1 MKQTTNTIKLALAGV
16 LTALAIVGSFL
27 SFPVAGSKC
36 APVQHMVNIFAA
48 VLLGPG
54 WGVGIAFCASLLRNI
69 LGIGSLMAFP
79 GSMIGALCCG
89 LVYKK
94 CKNLSLTCLAEA
106 LGTGILGGIA
116 AYPVALFLMGAAPA
130 GLLFFLRR
138 AKNKQEF
145 RRILADADVQGKK
158 IVESLVQ
165 KGFLRRVETVKEK
178 THGQTGIKALRMAV
192 PPDALPPV
200 TKTQQ
205 KLVRILQEVDALS
218 EKEACYLSGVT
229 SAVAKK
235 LVQNGVVESYTVK
248 PPMHSYA
255 SGGQTQQPTDII
267 LSAEQQAVYDRM
279 VAALEEGMHCFLL
292 HGVTGS
298 GKTSVFIR
306 LIDTV
311 VQRGKQVIL
320 MVPEIALTPQI
331 MERFYSLFGDIVAVI
346 HSELSLGQR
355 SETWRSIASG
365 EAKIIIGTRSAVFAP
380 VQDLGL
386 IVVDEEGERT
396 YKSDSAPRR
405 DCESL
410 LKD

>member
-1 MKQTTNTIKLALAGV
+1 MQ
-16 LTALAIVGSFL
+16 
-27 SFPVAGSKC
+27 
-36 APVQHMVNIFAA
+36 AA
-48 VLLGPG
+48 
-54 WGVGIAFCASLLRNI
+54 
-69 LGIGSLMAFP
+69 
-79 GSMIGALCCG
+79 
-89 LVYKK
+89 
-94 CKNLSLTCLAEA
+94 
-106 LGTGILGGIA
+106 
-116 AYPVALFLMGAAPA
+116 
-130 GLLFFLRR
+130 
-138 AKNKQEF
+138 
-145 RRILADADVQGKK
+145 D
-158 IVESLVQ
+158 
-165 KGFLRRVETVKEK
+165 
-178 THGQTGIKALRMAV
+178 
-192 PPDALPPV
+192 
-200 TKTQQ
+200 
-205 KLVRILQEVDALS
+205 
-218 EKEACYLSGVT
+218 
-229 SAVAKK
+229 
-235 LVQNGVVESYTVK
+235 
-248 PPMHSYA
+248 
-255 SGGQTQQPTDII
+255 QTQQPTDII

-396 YKSDSAPRR
+396 YKSDSAPRYHAISVAKKR
-405 DCESL
+405 CQTHQCPL
-410 LKD
+410 LLASADTVCGKLLLCKTWCLYPVGNETAV